1 MKANINGTDKI
12 MRIVLFLIVLAL
24 YLTGVLK
31 GILGI
36 ILLMIGIVLLITAF
50 LNFCPL
56 YYFLGMNTKK
66 SK

>member
-1 MKANINGTDKI
+1 MKANINGTDKVI
-12 MRIVLFLIVLAL
+12 RIVLFLIVLAL

-31 GILGI
+31 GIMGI
-36 ILLMIGIVLLITAF
+36 ILLGMGFVLLITAF

-56 YYFLGMNTKK
+56 YRFLGMNTKI